1 MAADE
6 RTSERVLREIRQA
19 ILAGDLRLRQR
30 LDVETLARRF
40 RASATPVRQAL
51 AVLTAQRLVTI
62 KEARGHYVA
71 FWSETELK
79 DLYEWRWRL
88 AAFAVT
94 TYIPAPLALTQAQR
108 RRYLEAYAAIMSHIN
123 ANANIEVGHA
133 AALADERLSAAL
145 RAEEEA
151 LGGVS
156 AEIANLI
163 RALKPGGRDL
173 QLALRRYFKRR
184 VSSCQVI
191 RARAHAQAMPRNGG

>member
-6 RTSERVLREIRQA
+6 RTSERVLREIKQA
-19 ILAGDLRLRQR
+19 IVTGELRLRQR

-40 RASATPVRQAL
+40 RVSATPVRQAL

-71 FWSETELK
+71 FWSERELK

-88 AAFAVT
+88 AVLAVAA
-94 TYIPAPLALTQAQR
+94 YVPAPLALAPAR
-108 RRYLEAYAAIMSHIN
+108 RRRHVEAYAAIMQHIN
-123 ANANIEVGHA
+123 VSANAEVRHA

-151 LGGVS
+151 LGGVN
-156 AEIANLI
+156 AEIADLI

-173 QLALRRYFKRR
+173 QLALKRYFKRR
-184 VSSCQVI
+184 MSNCQAI